1 MKFRDI
7 IRNNPYSVVL
17 ILASTLIS
25 GITFVY
31 SKTLAVIELIVVLLI
46 VVAALKWISATS
58 RRKKEFL
65 SCVEASLSEN
75 GELGK
80 STLSFPFPFL
90 LADNKGYIQWFNS
103 SFHVLIDDFGEK
115 YSDNIKSFILQAQSF
130 LSENVYDSF
139 EIKTAAREYT
149 VYPSRIEDNLV
160 ALYFV
165 EDTQLKDIRTRF
177 SLTRPAVLLVN
188 IDSLEH
194 TEEMFDNADYY
205 TIVTDV
211 EKIITKWLFDN
222 KCVFRKSADGKF
234 FALTESKNLDIMIKN
249 NFAILDKIR
258 TYRFNEQEIDITLSV
273 GIGRGNMFCECEAN
287 ARQALDMARGRGGD
301 QVALKIDESY
311 EFFGGLTSRKE
322 KRGKIKSRIIS
333 AALNEYIEK
342 SSSVFIMGHTYS
354 DFDAVGAAIGVA
366 AIARSCSKKA
376 YVVVNRKLTLAGAL
390 IDLIEKNANNKI
402 RFISPD
408 KAVELFSSD
417 SLLVIT
423 DTMRSHL
430 VEAPKLLECADNIIL
445 IDHHRKTVDYIDS
458 AVLAFQEPYASSA
471 CEMVTELV
479 QYSPQGIKLAKCEA
493 EALLAGIIL
502 DTKNF
507 ALRVGVRT
515 FEAAAFLR
523 DNKADTVVVKKLFAG
538 TIEENVCV
546 SKLISS
552 TLFYSRYAVAVASPD
567 DNVTRLISSR
577 AADELLNIDGVDASF
592 VVSSNG
598 QTVYISARSLGL
610 INVQLI
616 MEEFGGGGH
625 QSMAA
630 CQLTDSTVE
639 AAVEKLNIVV
649 DNYIKKNLN

>member
-7 IRNNPYSVVL
+7 IRNNPYSVLL
-17 ILASTLIS
+17 ILAATLIS
-25 GITFVY
+25 GITFVF
-31 SKTLAVIELIVVLLI
+31 SKTVAVIELIVVLLI
-46 VVAALKWISATS
+46 VVSALKWISASS

-75 GELGK
+75 GEIGK
-80 STLSFPFPFL
+80 YTVSFPFPFL
-90 LADNKGYIQWFNS
+90 LVDNKGYIQWFNS
-103 SFHVLIDDFGEK
+103 AFHSLIDDLGEK
-115 YSDNIKSFILQAQSF
+115 YSDNIKSFIISAQSF
-130 LSENVYDSF
+130 LSENIYDSF
-139 EIKTAAREYT
+139 EIKTADREFT

-165 EDTQLKDIRTRF
+165 DDTQLKDVRTRF
-177 SLTRPAVLLVN
+177 SLTRPAVLLLN

-205 TIVTDV
+205 TIVADV
-211 EKIITKWLFDN
+211 EKIITKWLFDH

-234 FALTESKNLDIMIKN
+234 FALTENKNLEVMIRN

-258 TYRFNEQEIDITLSV
+258 TYRFNDQEIDITLSV

-301 QVALKIDESY
+301 QVALKIDENY

-354 DFDAVGAAIGVA
+354 DFDAIGAAIGVA

-376 YVVVNRKLTLAGAL
+376 FIVVNRKLTLAGAL
-390 IDLIEKNANNKI
+390 IDLLENNPNNKI
-402 RFISPD
+402 RFISPE
-408 KAVELFSSD
+408 KAVELFGSD

-430 VEAPKLLECADNIIL
+430 VEAPKLLERAENIIL
-445 IDHHRKTVDYIDS
+445 IDHHRKTVDYIDN
-458 AVLAFQEPYASSA
+458 AVLSFQEPYASSA
-471 CEMVTELV
+471 SEMVTELV

-515 FEAAAFLR
+515 FEAAAFLK

-538 TIEENVCV
+538 TIDENVCV

-552 TLFYSRYAVAVASPD
+552 TLFYNRYAVAVAKPE
-567 DNVTRLISSR
+567 DNVTRLVSSK

-592 VVSSNG
+592 VVSQNE

-630 CQLTDSTVE
+630 CQLTDCTVDS
-639 AAVEKLNIVV
+639 AVEKLNTVV
-649 DNYIKKNLN
+649 NNYIKKNLN